1 MARLLW
7 VNLGLSARNRVGR
20 TVGTAIWKDH
30 TTVYCHRYRLS
41 LARVD

>member
-7 VNLGLSARNRVGR
+7 ANVGLSARIAWGR
-20 TVGTAIWKDH
+20 TVRTAIWKDR

-41 LARVD
+41 RLV